1 MFTLVGCDRI
11 NKLPTPPPP
20 PWREMWSV
28 QGAPSLG
35 APCFLLLQTELVA
48 CL

>member
-11 NKLPTPPPP
+11 NKLPTPPP